1 MRQNGPSR
9 RATIC
14 PCGRP
19 QAIHKAPI
27 RGGHWGRCGVHIV
40 ASKTGHLPL
49 IQRQNTL
56 HIRRE
61 VGRKGLS
68 QVGQRPLVRR
78 ARVATHTQTTPRH
91 PQS

>member
-1 MRQNGPSR
+1 MLQNGPPRSAR
-9 RATIC
+9 IG

-19 QAIHKAPI
+19 QTIHEAST

-40 ASKTGHLPL
+40 ACKTGHLPL
-49 IQRQNTL
+49 IQRQNPL
-56 HIRRE
+56 HIRSE

-78 ARVATHTQTTPRH
+78 PRVATHTQTTPRH